1 MTYKKL
7 RLDLEEPEY
16 IILKMILEKSSYK
29 NDSNSYKSLLEKIEN
44 PKEIKHSS
52 AKSDAVYKATN
63 ARKKIT
69 IEKIKEARKALELEL
84 KRGFIKKISYYAI
97 SKKSGV
103 HINTVKKYIS
113 LES

>member
-16 IILKMILEKSSYK
+16 LILKMILEKSSFTI
-29 NDSNSYKSLLEKIEN
+29 DSSSYKSLLKKIEN
-44 PKEIKHSS
+44 PKEIKYSS

-63 ARKKIT
+63 ARKKIA
-69 IEKIKEARKALELEL
+69 IEKIKEAQKALELEL
-84 KRGFIKKISYYAI
+84 KRGFIKKISYYGI

-113 LES
+113 L

>member
-1 MTYKKL
+1 MIYKKL
-7 RLDLEEPEY
+7 RLDLEEHEHFF
-16 IILKMILEKSSYK
+16 LKIILEKSSFTS
-29 NDSNSYKSLLEKIEN
+29 DSNSYKSLLKKIEN

-63 ARKKIT
+63 ARKKIA

-103 HINTVKKYIS
+103 HIDTVKKYIS
-113 LES
+113 LEN